1 MKESTLFRQHHFFKL
16 LEQFDPQK
24 GPLDLFVSLYFRH
37 NHQLGSKD
45 RVYIVERLYAYFR
58 WKGLLEALL
67 DKAAVPEQ
75 NRRAALI
82 DLLEQD
88 PAVLSSEA
96 SLEPHVRVSFPEP
109 LYRMLRAAHGEETD
123 ELCRSCNESA
133 PIVLRANGLKVTRE
147 ELLHALQKRGLAVE
161 EEPSAPLAIR
171 LLKRVNL
178 WSLPEFTEGLF
189 EVQDAGSQHV
199 ADLIQAKPGDAVLDF
214 CSGAGGKT
222 LCFAPRMQ
230 NQGQIFLHDV
240 RLEALFEAKRRLNR
254 AGIQNAQT
262 ILHTDTSRLSLI
274 LGKMDWVLVDVPCS
288 GTGTLRRNPD
298 LKWKCS
304 GVMVARLVE
313 EQRAIF
319 DQALSYL
326 GPHGTIVYATCSLLR
341 EENDDQLSHFLSV
354 HPLSLVGEPF
364 RSRPKKG
371 MMDGFFAAALR
382 WRSSPSPNEDTSK
395 NNRGTDD

>member
-1 MKESTLFRQHHFFKL
+1 MKASTPFRQHHFFKL

-67 DKAAVPEQ
+67 DKASVPEQ

-88 PAVLSSEA
+88 PAALPADS

-109 LYRMLRAAHGEETD
+109 LYRMIRSAYGEETD
-123 ELCRSCNESA
+123 ELCRACNEPA

-147 ELLHALQKRGLAVE
+147 ELLCALKRQGFAVE
-161 EEPSAPLAIR
+161 EEPSAPFAVR

-178 WSLPEFTEGLF
+178 WSLPEFTDGWF
-189 EVQDAGSQHV
+189 EVQDAGSQQV
-199 ADLIQAKPGDAVLDF
+199 ADLIQAQPGESVLDF

-230 NQGQIFLHDV
+230 NRGQVFLHDI

-262 ILHTDTSRLSLI
+262 ILHTDEKRLSSL

-304 GVMVARLVE
+304 SEMVSRLVG

-319 DQALSYL
+319 AQALPYL
-326 GPHGTIVYATCSLLR
+326 SPGGTIVYATCSLLR
-341 EENDDQLSHFLSV
+341 EENEDQLAHFLSA
-354 HPLSLVGEPF
+354 HPLVLVGEPF
-364 RSRPKKG
+364 KSRPRHG

-382 WRSSPSPNEDTSK
+382 RRS
-395 NNRGTDD
+395 